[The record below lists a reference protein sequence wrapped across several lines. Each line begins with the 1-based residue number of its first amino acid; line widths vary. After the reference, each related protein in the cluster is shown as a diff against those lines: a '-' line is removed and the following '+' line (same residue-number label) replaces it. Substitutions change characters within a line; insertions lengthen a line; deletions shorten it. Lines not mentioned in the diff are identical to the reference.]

1 MRANHRHERAN
12 ERATERASAP
22 WVFLEYVQYVAA
34 CKRQL
39 GVIHG
44 LVIEESDAL
53 AKHTAAATTNQ
64 PINQPTNQPANQP
77 AKFAG
82 HQCVSLTRNQLAL
95 SRHTAP
101 TIEPPRRHSS
111 RPTPLRHYWPSFK
124 RTAHTTP
131 PAERATEPS
140 RATSRGGEE
149 SERMSERAK
158 ERKSDQ
164 RQRKWRNSE
173 SAERDR

>member
-64 PINQPTNQPANQP
+64 PANPASQV
-77 AKFAG
+77 AG
-82 HQCVSLTRNQLAL
+82 HQCVSNHSLTRNQLAL